1 MAGAGFDKE
10 RDRFIVAEIRG
21 EREEAVVADDFVG
34 VGAEICISD
43 QPVDFNDPSLIRSR
57 AAATRKNPKLIFV
70 HSVKWITDR
79 PLDKKVPY
87 MIVTDNSN
95 EYRPSALL

>member
-1 MAGAGFDKE
+1 MAGAGFDEE
-10 RDRFIVAEIRG
+10 RDRFIVAELRG

-57 AAATRKNPKLIFV
+57 AAATRKV
-70 HSVKWITDR
+70 D
-79 PLDKKVPY
+79 Y
-87 MIVTDNSN
+87 
-95 EYRPSALL
+95 